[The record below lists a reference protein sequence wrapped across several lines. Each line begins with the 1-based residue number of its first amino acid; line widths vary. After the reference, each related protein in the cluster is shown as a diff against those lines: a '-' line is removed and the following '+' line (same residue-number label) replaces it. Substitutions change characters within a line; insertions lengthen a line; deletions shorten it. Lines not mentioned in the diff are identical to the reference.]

1 MTVSRHD
8 RAVGVVARSNLGLGR
23 PLLTILVMV
32 MVTIE
37 GEYQAQ
43 SCCCDS
49 RAQPP

>member
-8 RAVGVVARSNLGLGR
+8 RAAGVVARPNLGLDR

-37 GEYQAQ
+37 GEYSSAVLLL
-43 SCCCDS
+43 
-49 RAQPP
+49 